1 MLKSILST
9 VRREDLVDVAMGNQP
24 ADRVIC
30 GGQLINVFSGEIY
43 PADVAIKGER
53 IALVGD
59 AHHAIGRQTDI
70 VDARGMFLSPGL
82 IDAHVHI
89 EASMVTPGQFARAVL
104 PRGTTAV
111 NWETLWTAN
120 VLGVD
125 GIQHLLAE
133 CSRTPLKVFAT
144 AAQGVPCASPSL
156 VTPAHEFT
164 LTDFENLMAK
174 SQIVG
179 LGEVVLFNELLQ
191 NDPVIHQEI
200 QLACD
205 RAKTVDGSG
214 PGFIGNTLNAYV
226 AAGIQ
231 SDHEAISLAEGI
243 ERIRLGLRLVIR
255 EGSSMRNLAE
265 LMKIITQQQ
274 LSSRR
279 CCFCVDDKDI
289 REIAAEGLVD
299 DLVRKA
305 IQAGID
311 PVTVVQMASLNAAE
325 YFGLDR
331 DIGGIAPGKIAD
343 ILLVEDLDNFVVN
356 QVIVNGQL
364 VAADGRLLVDLPP
377 TSYPSRMMNTVR
389 VSKQLRAEDF
399 TLMTE
404 QVSSINAHV
413 LKVFPEQIISLDEP
427 EHLAVDHGEIL
438 PDVDRDILKLA
449 VIERHGKTEPTHIGR
464 GLVRGFGLTQGAIA
478 SSISPDIHQIVV
490 VGVNNRDMTT
500 AVNRL
505 IALQGGIVVCNQGEI
520 LAELPL
526 PLAGLMSEQPYEQVI
541 EELHK
546 LSQAAKAL
554 GCDLPSPFMTLAF
567 AACPTLTEF
576 KLSDKGLIDVN
587 AGCLIPLAVDG
598 TAPAIAKKKDEF
610 QG

>member
-1 MLKSILST
+1 MLKPIPT
-9 VRREDLVDVAMGNQP
+9 AVRRKDLVDVAMGHQP
-24 ADRVIC
+24 ADCVIC

-43 PADVAIKGER
+43 HADVAIKGER

-59 AHHAIGRQTDI
+59 VNYTIGPKTDI
-70 VDARGMFLSPGL
+70 LDAHGMFLSPGL

-89 EASMVTPGQFARAVL
+89 EASMVTPSQFARAVL

-120 VLGVD
+120 VLGVE
-125 GIQHLLAE
+125 GIHHLLEE
-133 CSRTPLKVFAT
+133 CRRTPLKFYAT

-164 LTDFENLMAK
+164 LTDLENLMGRP
-174 SQIVG
+174 QVVG
-179 LGEVVLFNELLQ
+179 LGEVVLFNDLLQ
-191 NDPVIHQEI
+191 NDPTIHQEI
-200 QLACD
+200 QLAHSHG
-205 RAKTVDGSG
+205 KTVDGSA
-214 PGFIGNTLNAYV
+214 PEFIGKALNAYV

-265 LMKIITQQQ
+265 LIKTITKQH
-274 LSSRR
+274 LDSRR

-289 REIAAEGLVD
+289 REIAGEGLVD

-305 IQAGID
+305 IQVGID
-311 PVTVVQMASLNAAE
+311 PVTAVQMASLNPAE

-343 ILLVEDLDNFVVN
+343 ILLVEDLKKFIVN
-356 QVIVNGQL
+356 QVIVNGQRM
-364 VAADGRLLVDLPP
+364 AADGRLLVDLSPA
-377 TSYPSRMMNTVR
+377 TYPSWMINTVH
-389 VSKQLRAEDF
+389 VPNQLRAEDF
-399 TLMTE
+399 TLKTDH
-404 QVSSINAHV
+404 VSSTKAHV

-427 EHLAVDHGEIL
+427 EDLTVAHGQIL

-449 VIERHGKTEPTHIGR
+449 VIERHGKTVPTHIGR
-464 GLVRGFGLTQGAIA
+464 GLVKGFGLTQGAIA

-490 VGVNNRDMTT
+490 VGVNDGDMAA

-505 IALQGGIVVCNQGEI
+505 IALQGGIVACNQGKI
-520 LAELPL
+520 LAELRL
-526 PLAGLMSEQPYEQVI
+526 PLGGLMSEQPYELVI
-541 EELHK
+541 KELQK
-546 LSQAAKAL
+546 LSQVARTL

-567 AACPTLTEF
+567 AACPTLTEL
-576 KLSDKGLIDVN
+576 KLSDKGLINVTAN
-587 AGCLIPLAVDG
+587 RLIPL
-598 TAPAIAKKKDEF
+598 EMS
-610 QG
+610 

>member
-1 MLKSILST
+1 MLKPIPTAVQSK
-9 VRREDLVDVAMGNQP
+9 DLVDVAMGDQP
-24 ADRVIC
+24 ADCVIC
-30 GGQLINVFSGEIY
+30 GGQLINVFSGEMY

-59 AHHAIGRQTDI
+59 VTHTIGPQTNILDAH
-70 VDARGMFLSPGL
+70 GMFLSPGL
-82 IDAHVHI
+82 MDAHVHI
-89 EASMVTPGQFARAVL
+89 EASMVPPSQFARAVL

-120 VLGVD
+120 VLGVE

-133 CSRTPLKVFAT
+133 CSRTPLKFFAT

-164 LTDFENLMAK
+164 LQDLEKLMPRP
-174 SQIVG
+174 QVVG
-179 LGEVVLFNELLQ
+179 LGEVVLFNDLLQ
-191 NDPVIHQEI
+191 NDPTIHKEI
-200 QLACD
+200 QLAYSRC
-205 RAKTVDGSG
+205 KTVDGSA
-214 PGFIGNTLNAYV
+214 PAFIGNALNAYV

-231 SDHEAISLAEGI
+231 SDHEAISQAEGI

-265 LMKIITQQQ
+265 LLKTITKQH

-289 REIAAEGLVD
+289 REIADEGLVD

-311 PVTVVQMASLNAAE
+311 PVTAVQMGSLNPAE

-343 ILLVEDLDNFVVN
+343 ILLVEDLENFVVN
-356 QVIVNGQL
+356 QVIVNGQR
-364 VAADGRLLVDLPP
+364 VAANGKLLVDLSPAN
-377 TSYPSRMMNTVR
+377 YPLWMMNTVH
-389 VSKQLRAEDF
+389 VPNQLRAKDF
-399 TLMTE
+399 TLKTK
-404 QVSSINAHV
+404 QTGSTKVHV

-427 EHLAVDHGEIL
+427 EDLTVAHGQIL
-438 PDVDRDILKLA
+438 PDVNRDILKLA
-449 VIERHGKTEPTHIGR
+449 VIERHGKTIPPNIGR
-464 GLVRGFGLTQGAIA
+464 GLVKGFGLTQGAIA

-490 VGVNNRDMTT
+490 VGVNDDDMAT
-500 AVNRL
+500 AVNQL
-505 IALQGGIVVCNQGEI
+505 IALQGGIVACNKGKI
-520 LAELPL
+520 IAELRL
-526 PLAGLMSEQPYEQVI
+526 PLGGLMSERPYELVI
-541 EELHK
+541 EDLQN

-576 KLSDKGLIDVN
+576 KLSDKGLIDVTTSR
-587 AGCLIPLAVDG
+587 LIPLEVS
-598 TAPAIAKKKDEF
+598 
-610 QG
+610 